1 MSSYLN
7 VYNDIISIG
16 IIGHDV
22 CNALFVF
29 NSKKTIMIVL

>member
-29 NSKKTIMIVL
+29 NSKKRL